1 MQSIIR
7 LLILILCLSTFGC
20 AFKSVQRSKDISYMQ
35 ANPEINLPE
44 KQLNVFAPK
53 KADKLPVLIFIH
65 GGSWNKGRKE
75 IYDFMG
81 TRFARRDV
89 VTVIIDYPLAPD
101 YKVPEMEKAAVQAV
115 KWVYNHIET
124 YGGDPDQIYVSGHS
138 AGGHLAALAAI
149 KKEPYQELGFSNPLK
164 GAILND
170 PAGLDWYW
178 FLTERKEKYDA
189 EDNYDAFSA
198 NPEVWKAYSPIYF
211 LTGNEVPLLILEGE
225 KTYPGIRLTVDRC
238 KEVAEEKGSNLDYS
252 FYEKKKHI
260 PMVTQYFWTWS
271 KGYKDVFE
279 FMGIE

>member
-1 MQSIIR
+1 M
-7 LLILILCLSTFGC
+7 
-20 AFKSVQRSKDISYMQ
+20 
-35 ANPEINLPE
+35 
-44 KQLNVFAPK
+44 
-53 KADKLPVLIFIH
+53 
-65 GGSWNKGRKE
+65 
-75 IYDFMG
+75 
-81 TRFARRDV
+81 
-89 VTVIIDYPLAPD
+89 
-101 YKVPEMEKAAVQAV
+101 
-115 KWVYNHIET
+115 
-124 YGGDPDQIYVSGHS
+124 
-138 AGGHLAALAAI
+138 
-149 KKEPYQELGFSNPLK
+149 
-164 GAILND
+164 
-170 PAGLDWYW
+170 DWYW

-225 KTYPGIRLTVDRC
+225 KTYPGIRLTVDRF